1 MYTSGYLTNRSPMDA
16 LEITPYEMWKKK
28 KSDLK
33 NLQIFGSKFY
43 AKILTLLKKLDERSK
58 GYKFVGYAP
67 TGYRLWDEEKRK
79 IRIER
84 DMKFK
89 EQNKG
94 FPENKA

>member
-1 MYTSGYLTNRSPMDA
+1 MKEAKDTNLS
-16 LEITPYEMWKKK
+16 
-28 KSDLK
+28 
-33 NLQIFGSKFY
+33 
-43 AKILTLLKKLDERSK
+43 
-58 GYKFVGYAP
+58 VAP